1 MEKEVQVPDESL
13 PTPEECSVVI
23 LPETVVFPHILTSLA
38 FHDPRSLAAI
48 DEAMNRD
55 PKMLVCVA
63 KRPVELVETESSE
76 MGKESLSDQIY
87 KTGTIVL
94 IHKLLRIPAGG
105 LAIMVQG
112 YRRVRVQEVIQ
123 EDPLV
128 RAKIESAP
136 EGADRDVN
144 VEALMRTILVQ
155 VKKLSAMAPYLPD
168 EFETMALN
176 VDNPHHLAYLVV
188 TFLKMPL
195 ADRQRFLETDS
206 AEEKLMAL
214 ASHLERELELLELGG
229 KIKSKIHDEVQKS
242 QRDFFLREQV
252 KAIHQ
257 ELGDGAE
264 GDEEIVRYR
273 DRLMKASLPEGV
285 LREVIRELDRLARL
299 GSAQSQES
307 GVIRTYLDIVL
318 DLPWNS
324 TSPVTFDLGRARTV
338 LDEDHYGLEKIKDR
352 ILDELAVLSRI
363 HDGIY
368 RGPVLCLIGPPGVG
382 KTTLGQSI
390 ARAMGR
396 EFVRISLG
404 GVRDEAEI
412 RGHRR
417 TYVGAMPG
425 RIIQGMRKAGTKNP
439 VLMLD
444 EIDKVG
450 GDFRGDPASALL
462 EVLDTAQNRDFRDH
476 YLDLPFDLSKVFFIT
491 TANVF
496 QSIPSPLLD
505 RMELIR
511 LPGYTWEEKRHIAR
525 NYLIPKMMKE
535 LRLAPKEFDLTDDAV
550 VRLIRGFTREAGVR
564 NLDRKIAT
572 LLRKVVRARL
582 EQKRSRKIVIMG
594 KDLERYLG
602 NEYIEPQKRLP
613 DAAPGVVTG
622 LAWTPNGGDVLFIE
636 SVAIS
641 GGKGFILTGQLGDV
655 MKESA
660 RTAFS
665 FVQSRSERLG
675 IPKEFFSKSEI
686 HIHVPGGAIPKDGPS
701 AGITMTSAIASL
713 ATNTSVSSTVAMTGE
728 IALSGRVLPVGGI
741 KEKLIGAREA
751 GIREVYIP
759 SLNEKDLDDVPAEV
773 RKDLKVNLVEHM
785 DSLLDC
791 LFPGKKEGAFDEGN
805 RSDSDNLGVS
815 KKAVVRK
822 MKR

>member
-1 MEKEVQVPDESL
+1 MADEQIQ
-13 PTPEECSVVI
+13 TPEECPVVI
-23 LPETVVFPHILTSLA
+23 LPETVVFPHILSSLA

-63 KRPVELVETESSE
+63 RLPRETEE
-76 MGKESLSDQIY
+76 AERPEAVLGAVSDQIY
-87 KTGTIVL
+87 KTGTMVL

-112 YRRVRVQEVIQ
+112 FRRVRILEVLQE
-123 EDPLV
+123 EPLI
-128 RAKIESAP
+128 RARIMAVPEST
-136 EGADRDVN
+136 DRDSN
-144 VEALMRTILVQ
+144 VEALMRTILGQ
-155 VKKLSAMAPYLPD
+155 VKKLSTMAPYLPD

-195 ADRQRFLETDS
+195 AVRQKFLEIDS

-214 ASHLERELELLELGG
+214 ASQLEKELELLELGG

-252 KAIHQ
+252 KAIQQ
-257 ELGDGAE
+257 ELGDGSE

-273 DRLMKASLPEGV
+273 ERLKKAGLPEGV
-285 LREVIRELDRLARL
+285 FREMERELDRLARL
-299 GSAQSQES
+299 GSGQSQES
-307 GVIRTYLDIVL
+307 GVIRTYLDVVL
-318 DLPWNS
+318 DLPWTNL
-324 TSPVTFDLGRARTV
+324 SPSSFDLNRAKII

-352 ILDELAVLSRI
+352 IIDELSVLARI
-363 HDGIY
+363 QDGIY

-390 ARAMGR
+390 ARSMGR
-396 EFVRISLG
+396 EFVRVSLG

-439 VLMLD
+439 VFMLD

-462 EVLDTAQNRDFRDH
+462 EVLDTAQNADFRDH

-496 QSIPSPLLD
+496 QTIPGPLLD

-525 NYLIPKMMKE
+525 NYLIPRMME
-535 LRLAPKEFDLTDDAV
+535 ALHLNTKEFDLTDEAV
-550 VRLIRGFTREAGVR
+550 VRVIRGFTREAGVR

-572 LLRKVVRARL
+572 ILRKVVRARL
-582 EQKRSRKIVIMG
+582 EQKRARKIVILG

-613 DAAPGVVTG
+613 EAAPGVVTG

-665 FVQSRSERLG
+665 FVQSRADRLG
-675 IPKEFFSKSEI
+675 ISKEFFSKSEI

-713 ATNTSVSSTVAMTGE
+713 ATHTPVSSVIAMTGE
-728 IALSGRVLPVGGI
+728 IALSGRVLPVGGV

-751 GIREVYIP
+751 GIREVFIP
-759 SLNEKDLDDVPAEV
+759 ALNEKDLDDIPQEV
-773 RKDLKVNLVEHM
+773 RKDLKVHLVEHM
-785 DSLLDC
+785 DALLDF
-791 LFPGKKEGAFDEGN
+791 LFPRKKEPSVVEGET
-805 RSDSDNLGVS
+805 SGP
-815 KKAVVRK
+815 KKGPIRK
-822 MKR
+822 KKPASGKSGGKAG